1 MDKEEILEKNRE
13 DNRGADERFRILNQR
28 QSSVMVGAMLVVWA
42 ALFLG
47 DFAHGQDTSA
57 PAAIMLS
64 GVAAM
69 GFFQFYQMRMK
80 LSLVCGLLAAFGVV
94 SFAAKHIM
102 LTM

>member
-42 ALFLG
+42 ALFLW

-57 PAAIMLS
+57 PAAI
-64 GVAAM
+64 
-69 GFFQFYQMRMK
+69 K

>member
-1 MDKEEILEKNRE
+1 
-13 DNRGADERFRILNQR
+13 
-28 QSSVMVGAMLVVWA
+28 
-42 ALFLG
+42 
-47 DFAHGQDTSA
+47 
-57 PAAIMLS
+57 MLS